1 MVVVVVVARESR
13 VARTVRACEEQ
24 VAIGATVVLVVLDV
38 DRLESATDGTGALV
52 SSQDTLS
59 RRHDGI
65 LDHVAGHRD
74 RSSQPAVG
82 SLVGGSLW
90 WWCSTHREWCTRTA
104 MRDNSAFCS
113 GVKYDMLNGMR
124 CRCGL
129 REGGG
134 GGTRASEATTKE
146 NEQRREHRRASF
158 HYERERETTL
168 TSLCLLA
175 LDTRILAGAP
185 MNSPRAARS

>member
-82 SLVGGSLW
+82 SLVGGSL
-90 WWCSTHREWCTRTA
+90 STHREWCTRTA

-158 HYERERETTL
+158 HYERERDHTQL
-168 TSLCLLA
+168 PPLA